1 MGWGQRECQP
11 CAWWSPGGWVGLPLH
26 CTLGKVL
33 FGEIRRDRWQ
43 RQLQKPL
50 PGYMAL
56 LRAAVKWPRGAREEN
71 PPLCGVGAEA
81 GQGDCALT
89 QSTCRPGGFHKKHQP
104 HGLLSC
110 GVDSHS
116 QLDSSPD
123 PFCSPLVLS
132 TGFQRDR
139 LCSKHA
145 NVPNSLPSALGFSG
159 GIRKTS

>member
-1 MGWGQRECQP
+1 MPALCLVASWWLGGPPLQP
-11 CAWWSPGGWVGLPLH
+11 LSRWLPLH

-56 LRAAVKWPRGAREEN
+56 LSAAVKRPRGAREGN
-71 PPLCGVGAEA
+71 PPLCGVGGGGGA
-81 GQGDCALT
+81 GGLRLDSVHLQAWW
-89 QSTCRPGGFHKKHQP
+89 FHKKHQP

-145 NVPNSLPSALGFSG
+145 SVPNFPPKCSRFFWWHP
-159 GIRKTS
+159 